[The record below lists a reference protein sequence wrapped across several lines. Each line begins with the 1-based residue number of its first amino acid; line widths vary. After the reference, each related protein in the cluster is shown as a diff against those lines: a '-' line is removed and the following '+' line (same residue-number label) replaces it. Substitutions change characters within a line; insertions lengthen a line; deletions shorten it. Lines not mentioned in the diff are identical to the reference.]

1 MTSFIPAGGK
11 ADDITLL
18 NGGFWP
24 TLSVATC
31 RAETGL
37 GSDWSAD
44 RIAAELLAV
53 TIDVNASLSDW
64 RSRQAAASLAAVPA
78 PLYDGTSEKVI
89 LYRRAVYALVR
100 AEQLDVTRDYDST
113 GKGHARADALTTTA
127 DSWRAKAQ
135 TALARLIGR
144 PATVVEL
151 I

>member
-11 ADDITLL
+11 ADDKTVP
-18 NGGFWP
+18 NDGFWP
-24 TLSVATC
+24 ALSVAAC

-37 GSDWSAD
+37 GSDWTPD
-44 RIAAELLAV
+44 RIAAEMLAV
-53 TIDVNASLSDW
+53 AINVNASLSDW
-64 RSRQAAASLAAVPA
+64 RARQGVTNLADVPA
-78 PLYDGTSEKVI
+78 PQHDGTSEKVI

-113 GKGHARADALTTTA
+113 AKGHARADALAPTA

-135 TALARLIGR
+135 TALARLTGR